1 MFGPGSGQAYVPLL
15 ISIIIRLLCVDS
27 VKYQL
32 EFYIKLNCPMPW
44 PWGVD
49 IAMDCLWFIV
59 DHSYY
64 IICITSV
71 WGQHSAITPTR
82 GVHIIFYGLNTNCP
96 MINII
101 V

>member
-15 ISIIIRLLCVDS
+15 IFDYIMRRFCKIS
-27 VKYQL
+27 

-82 GVHIIFYGLNTNCP
+82 GVRIIFYGLNTNCP